1 MSLREVEVCSLI
13 DEVLALVLAKAEK
26 ENVEII
32 RRYEVLP
39 KLSLDP
45 ELIKTCI
52 FNAVLNAFQAMPDGG
67 KLSVSAKAS
76 DSKVSL
82 IFEDTGIGVSRENLS
97 KVFDPF
103 FSTKETGL
111 GLGLAMTRKVVEEHG
126 GKVDFQSAEGKGSTI
141 IMSFPVSS

>member
-1 MSLREVEVCSLI
+1 
-13 DEVLALVLAKAEK
+13 VLAKAEK
-26 ENVEII
+26 ENVEIS

-52 FNAVLNAFQAMPDGG
+52 FNIVLNAFQAMPGGG

-82 IFEDTGIGVSRENLS
+82 IFEDTGIGLSKENLS
-97 KVFDPF
+97 RVFDPF

-141 IMSFPVSS
+141 TMSFPVSS